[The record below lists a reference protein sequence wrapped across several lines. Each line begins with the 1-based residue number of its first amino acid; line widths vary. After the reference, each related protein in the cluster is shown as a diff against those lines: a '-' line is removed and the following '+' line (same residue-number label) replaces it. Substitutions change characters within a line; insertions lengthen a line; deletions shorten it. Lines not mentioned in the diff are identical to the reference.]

1 MWKII
6 VTQHLIFSEY
16 NKVKYS
22 VKEVN
27 CSQNKNPE
35 KSLKYIWL
43 PSVCINKW
51 YLCWQVNDLFFTAKK
66 KSCYKFQLLS
76 TYIHHQL
83 LWLCMNINV
92 HISCQAFLFIFI
104 VLIADFF
111 SCWFDSLFQFIDSIF
126 CQYNPA
132 DTLSSVGLIWLL
144 NVNKISWIQHS
155 SA

>member
-6 VTQHLIFSEY
+6 VTQHLIFLNMY

-22 VKEVN
+22 VKKVN

-104 VLIADFF
+104 VLIAECRLFF
-111 SCWFDSLFQFIDSIF
+111 
-126 CQYNPA
+126 PA
-132 DTLSSVGLIWLL
+132 DLTVYSNSLIQYFANIARLIPYHHL
-144 NVNKISWIQHS
+144 V
-155 SA
+155 